1 MLAKQAAHTLC
12 VTGIGGV
19 PTPHV
24 LSYFFKSRWN
34 AAKWPWLLR
43 QQQGF
48 NWSPR
53 NRHLCEPIRG
63 LQNLESSR
71 KGTGL
76 FFSLLRKEP
85 KVAQRVAPLW
95 TLGTVQNSTEK
106 YFLWHFQL
114 SSLNRYIVRPAFSD
128 VLNRCERVIVHQTQD
143 RCFSKMGYC
152 TASSQGRMYS
162 KRAAARYLCC
172 GGNLF
177 LRYAD

>member
-53 NRHLCEPIRG
+53 NRRLCEPIRG

-85 KVAQRVAPLW
+85 KVAQRVATLW
-95 TLGTVQNSTEK
+95 TPRDGSKLYRLCFFVT
-106 YFLWHFQL
+106 FLAFVPKQAYGAT
-114 SSLNRYIVRPAFSD
+114 RFFGCFEPVRKGCCSADARLMFFENGM
-128 VLNRCERVIVHQTQD
+128 L
-143 RCFSKMGYC
+143 
-152 TASSQGRMYS
+152 YS
-162 KRAAARYLCC
+162 KLTQR
-172 GGNLF
+172 NVF
-177 LRYAD
+177 K